1 VARALRAAPTTAGAL
16 LIALTGYGQD
26 SDRQRTRDA
35 GFDHH
40 LVKPAS
46 LDDIE
51 RVIDADGAG
60 GVPRNPG
67 TPLQADSETDGTR
80 TESGA

>member
-1 VARALRAAPTTAGAL
+1 LPGIDGYQVARALRAEPATAGAL
-16 LIALTGYGQD
+16 LIALTGYGQE
-26 SDRQRTRDA
+26 SDRQRTLDA

-51 RVIDADGAG
+51 RVIAADGAG
-60 GVPRNPG
+60 DVPRNPG
-67 TPLQADSETDGTR
+67 IAAQPDV
-80 TESGA
+80 TE